1 MDPLIISLVFIFGY
15 LAYRVHL
22 PPLIG
27 YLLAGFALNAL
38 GYTTTPFL
46 STVADVGVTLL
57 LFTIGLKLNLK
68 DLVKPEVWAGASLHM
83 ILTVAVM
90 GGIIFLCT
98 HLGLAFF
105 GGMELGSS
113 LVVAFGLSFS
123 STVFAVKILEESG
136 GMSSLSGKT
145 AIGVLIIQ
153 DLIAV
158 IYLTLTSGK
167 VPSLWAIAVIGLIPV
182 ARKLFLYM
190 MDKVGH
196 SEIQVIFGLFLA
208 LSAGA
213 ASFDLVGLKA
223 DLGALILGVII
234 APHPRAED
242 MAKSLLSIKDI
253 LLVGFFLQIG
263 LSGFPTV
270 SGFIAALVLLLALP
284 IKMVL
289 YYILFTRF
297 KMRARTAFVSTVNL
311 ANYSE
316 FGLIVCSMAAASG
329 QINQEWLV
337 VLAIALALSFLLV
350 SPLAKNVDIIYEKC
364 DTVLHWFET
373 KEPHPDEIPFKKGN
387 WEVIIVGMGRVGV
400 GAYDYLKERL
410 GGEIL
415 GLDFD
420 NETIEEQTK
429 AGRTVHQGDVTDP
442 DFWQRLPKTQKEL
455 KLVVLA
461 IPNIEA
467 KVYVIN
473 TLKKR
478 NPQAEIAAVAHFDDE
493 VDILHEA
500 GVDKAFNL
508 YQEAGLGLASHA
520 CDLLKLDNSKS

>member
-1 MDPLIISLVFIFGY
+1 MDPIIISLVFVFGY

-83 ILTVAVM
+83 VLTVAVM
-90 GGIIFLCT
+90 GGVIFFCS
-98 HLGLAFF
+98 HLGLSFF
-105 GGMELGSS
+105 AGMQPGPS
-113 LVVAFGLSFS
+113 LIVAFGLSFS

-167 VPSLWAIAVIGLIPV
+167 VPSWWAIAVVGLIPV

-213 ASFDLVGLKA
+213 ASFDMVGLKA
-223 DLGALILGVII
+223 DLGALILGVVI

-242 MAKSLLSIKDI
+242 MAKSLFSIKDI

-263 LSGFPTV
+263 LSGFPNV
-270 SGFIAALVLLLALP
+270 SGLIAALILILALP
-284 IKMVL
+284 VKMAL
-289 YYILFTRF
+289 YYMLFTRF

-329 QINQEWLV
+329 QIGQEWLV
-337 VLAIALALSFLLV
+337 VLAIAMALSFLLV
-350 SPLAKNVDIIYEKC
+350 SPLAKNVDKIYEKC

-373 KEPHPDEIPFKKGN
+373 KAPHPDEAPFARGD
-387 WEVIIVGMGRVGV
+387 WQVVIVGMGRVGV
-400 GAYDYLKERL
+400 GAYDYFTERL
-410 GGEIL
+410 GDQIL
-415 GLDFD
+415 GIDFD
-420 NETIEEQTK
+420 SDNIEVQK
-429 AGRTVHQGDVTDP
+429 RSGRVVLQGDVTDP
-442 DFWQRLPKTQKEL
+442 DFWRRLPKTQPKL

-461 IPNIEA
+461 IPNLEA
-467 KVYVIN
+467 KLFIVEM
-473 TLKKR
+473 LKKGY
-478 NPQAEIAAVAHFDDE
+478 PQTEIAATALFDDE

-508 YQEAGLGLASHA
+508 YEEAGLGLASHA
-520 CDLLKLDNSKS
+520 CDLLKLDSCKS